1 MPLMDD
7 LMHALGSDGVG
18 TLGRSLGLDSQ
29 TTSKALSAAV
39 PLLMASLTRNASNSD
54 GAASLA
60 SAIDRDHDGSVLDD
74 LSGYLSRAGADGDGE
89 RILAHAFGGRTDA
102 AARTVGGAS
111 GIDTAKAM
119 HLLAMAAPLVLGAIG
134 RAKQQGHIQQGQIA
148 PYLDSETHA
157 LRQRSSGAMDMI
169 SKVLDADH
177 DGSVFDEL
185 AEMGTQLFSAFE
197 SGRA

>member
-1 MPLMDD
+1 M
-7 LMHALGSDGVG
+7 AGSVD
-18 TLGRSLGLDSQ
+18 GRSKLAGGSC
-29 TTSKALSAAV
+29 
-39 PLLMASLTRNASNSD
+39 PLVCSEPTP
-54 GAASLA
+54 
-60 SAIDRDHDGSVLDD
+60 
-74 LSGYLSRAGADGDGE
+74 AD
-89 RILAHAFGGRTDA
+89 IGGRTA
-102 AARTVGGAS
+102 ESVGRGGTGPGSSAGS
-111 GIDTAKAM
+111 TGSVVTEPPPKT
-119 HLLAMAAPLVLGAIG
+119 AAPRATVFFGSLSTAIG
-134 RAKQQGHIQQGQIA
+134 RAKRQGHIQQGQIA